1 MAGRGLYAPG
11 ATLRTGYTHFFKRRA
26 GADRAA
32 AHKLWG
38 ESSSGVRPPPTLPP
52 ARPARSAPDGS
63 GDG

>member
-38 ESSSGVRPPPTLPP
+38 ESSSGVRPLRPSRPP
-52 ARPARSAPDGS
+52 AVALRP
-63 GDG
+63 